1 MDSMKNT
8 KPVEINPLLERRV
21 KVGDIMMVGTR
32 LKFYTDESK
41 FNWTG
46 AKEIGSKIMV
56 TEVWG
61 DVRVQLA

>member
-1 MDSMKNT
+1 MRNT

-32 LKFYTDESK
+32 LKFYGEESK
-41 FNWTG
+41 FTWTG
-46 AKEIGSKIMV
+46 AKEIGAEIMV
-56 TEVWG
+56 TEVLG